1 MSDVN
6 AAQAGTPT
14 TTTEVAG
21 EPGGTGTGGG
31 SDRTLWGDVRYELTR
46 NPVFWFSSLLVI
58 VILLM
63 AFFPQ
68 LFAETSPN
76 ESGACQLLDARRTP
90 TWDKPFGYTV
100 AGCDMWS
107 SLVYGT
113 GKSVIVAILVT
124 IGTVLIGV
132 VAGTAAGWFGGFT
145 DTIIS
150 RITDIFFGLPF
161 ILGALVFLAIFPFRN
176 IYSISAVLIVLGWT
190 SITRVM
196 RGSVIATKQRD
207 FVDAA
212 RALGA
217 SDMFIIRKHILA
229 NSIAPVIVLAT
240 IGLGSYIGAE
250 ATLTFLGV
258 GYQRPT
264 VSWGLLVNEG
274 QTQAIG
280 GLWHLLAYPCGFIVI
295 TVLAF
300 ILLGDVL
307 RDALDPR
314 TR

>member
-1 MSDVN
+1 MSDLS
-6 AAQAGTPT
+6 AASAA
-14 TTTEVAG
+14 TTTE
-21 EPGGTGTGGG
+21 PGALAEGTSG
-31 SDRTLWGDVRYELTR
+31 SNRSLWGDVRYELVR
-46 NPVFWFSSLLVI
+46 SPVFWVSALLVF

-68 LFAETSPN
+68 LFASTSPN
-76 ESGACQLLDARRTP
+76 ARGACDLHNARVAP
-90 TWDKPFGYTV
+90 TWDKPFGYTS

-107 SLVYGT
+107 SLVWGT

-124 IGTVLIGV
+124 AGTVILGV
-132 VAGTAAGWFGGFT
+132 VTGTAAGWFGGFT
-145 DTIIS
+145 DTVIG

-161 ILGALVFLAIFPFRN
+161 ILGAIVFLAMFPTIN
-176 IYSISAVLIVLGWT
+176 IWTISLVLIIFGWT
-190 SITRVM
+190 SLTRVM

-217 SDMFIIRKHILA
+217 TDMFIIRKHILA

-240 IGLGSYIGAE
+240 IGLGAYISAE

-264 VSWGLLVNEG
+264 VSWGLLVSEG
-274 QTQAIG
+274 QTLALAG
-280 GLWHLLAYPCGFIVI
+280 FWHLLVFPCAFIVI

-314 TR
+314 SR

>member
-1 MSDVN
+1 MSEIS
-6 AAQAGTPT
+6 AAGAATP
-14 TTTEVAG
+14 V
-21 EPGGTGTGGG
+21 EPGAGPG
-31 SDRTLWGDVRYELTR
+31 SDSGRTLWGDVRYELVR
-46 NPVFWFSSLLVI
+46 NPVFWFSAVLVV
-58 VILLM
+58 VILVM

-68 LFAETSPN
+68 LFAGVSPN
-76 ESGACQLLDARRTP
+76 ERGACPLENARVEP
-90 TWDKPFGYTV
+90 TLSHPFGYTV
-100 AGCDMWS
+100 AGCDMWA
-107 SLVYGT
+107 SLVWGT
-113 GKSVIVAILVT
+113 GNSVVVAILAT
-124 IGTVLIGV
+124 LGTVVIGV
-132 VAGTAAGWFGGFT
+132 VAGTAAGWYGGIT

-150 RITDIFFGLPF
+150 RIADVFFGLPF
-161 ILGALVFLAIFPFRN
+161 ILGALVFLAIFPVRN
-176 IYSISAVLIVLGWT
+176 RWTISSVLIVLGWT
-190 SITRVM
+190 TITRVM

-207 FVDAA
+207 YVDAA

-217 SDMFIIRKHILA
+217 SDFFIIRKHILA

-240 IGLGSYIGAE
+240 ISLGTYIGAE

-264 VSWGLLVNEG
+264 VSWGLLVDEG
-274 QTQAIG
+274 QTQALAG
-280 GLWHLLAYPCGFIVI
+280 FWHLLVYPCGFIVV

>member
-1 MSDVN
+1 MSDIS
-6 AAQAGTPT
+6 AATTASEGAAVAAEPT
-14 TTTEVAG
+14 SGAN
-21 EPGGTGTGGG
+21 
-31 SDRTLWGDVRYELTR
+31 RTLWGDVRYELFR
-46 NPVFWFSSLLVI
+46 NWIFWVSAILVLI
-58 VILLM
+58 ILAM

-68 LFAETSPN
+68 IFASTSPN
-76 ESGACQLLDARRTP
+76 ESGACQLTNARGKP

-107 SLVYGT
+107 SLVWGT
-113 GKSVIVAILVT
+113 GKSVIVAILST
-124 IGTVLIGV
+124 IGTVILGV
-132 VAGTAAGWFGGFT
+132 AAGTAAGWFGGFT
-145 DTIIS
+145 DTVIS
-150 RITDIFFGLPF
+150 RITDVFFGLPF
-161 ILGALVFLAIFPFRN
+161 ILGAIVFLAIFPTRN
-176 IYSISAVLIVLGWT
+176 IWTISLVLVIFGWT
-190 SITRVM
+190 SLTRVM
-196 RGSVIATKQRD
+196 RGSVISTKQRD

-217 SDMFIIRKHILA
+217 NDWFIIRKHILA

-240 IGLGSYIGAE
+240 IGLGAFISAE

-264 VSWGLLVNEG
+264 VSWGLLVNDG
-274 QTQAIG
+274 QTLALAG
-280 GLWHLLAYPCGFIVI
+280 FWHLLVYPCAFIVI

-314 TR
+314 SR

>member
-1 MSDVN
+1 MSDFKAVE
-6 AAQAGTPT
+6 AATSVEPG
-14 TTTEVAG
+14 G
-21 EPGGTGTGGG
+21 EPG
-31 SDRTLWGDVRYELTR
+31 SDSGRTLWGDVRYELVR
-46 NPVFWFSSLLVI
+46 NPVFWFSAVLVV
-58 VILLM
+58 VILVM

-68 LFAETSPN
+68 LFAATSPN
-76 ESGACQLLDARRTP
+76 ESGACQLENARVEP
-90 TWDKPFGYTV
+90 TASHPFGYTV
-100 AGCDMWS
+100 AGCDMWA
-107 SLVYGT
+107 SLVWGT
-113 GKSVIVAILVT
+113 GKSINVAIIAT
-124 IGTVLIGV
+124 IGIVLIGV
-132 VAGTAAGWFGGFT
+132 LTGTVGGWFGGVI
-145 DTIIS
+145 DSVIG
-150 RITDIFFGLPF
+150 RITDVFFGLPF
-161 ILGALVFLAIFPFRN
+161 ILGAIVFLAIFPVRN
-176 IYSISAVLIVLGWT
+176 VWTISGVLMLLAWP

-207 FVDAA
+207 YIDAA

-217 SDMFIIRKHILA
+217 RDGLIIRKHVLA
-229 NSIAPVIVLAT
+229 NSIAPVVVLAT
-240 IGLGSYIGAE
+240 IALGQFIGTE

-274 QTQAIG
+274 QTQALA
-280 GLWHLLAYPCGFIVI
+280 GLWHLLVYPCGFIVI

>member
-1 MSDVN
+1 MSEMS
-6 AAQAGTPT
+6 AQAAGS
-14 TTTEVAG
+14 G
-21 EPGGTGTGGG
+21 EPAAPGHGTGNR
-31 SDRTLWGDVRYELTR
+31 SLWGDVRYELVR
-46 NPVFWFSSLLVI
+46 NPVFWVSSILV
-58 VILLM
+58 VVFLLM

-68 LFAETSPN
+68 LFAGTSPN
-76 ESGACQLLDARRTP
+76 ESGACQLENARQKP

-113 GKSVIVAILVT
+113 GKSVIVAILTT
-124 IGTVLIGV
+124 IGTVVIGV
-132 VAGTAAGWFGGFT
+132 LAGTAAGWYGGFI

-176 IYSISAVLIVLGWT
+176 IWSISAVLIVLGWT

-196 RGSVIATKQRD
+196 RGSVLATKQRD
-207 FVDAA
+207 FIDAA

-217 SDMFIIRKHILA
+217 SDLFIIRKHVLA
-229 NSIAPVIVLAT
+229 NSIAPVIVLGT
-240 IGLGSYIGAE
+240 IGLGAYIGAE

-264 VSWGLLVNEG
+264 VSWGLLVDEG
-274 QTQAIG
+274 QTQALSG
-280 GLWHLLAYPCGFIVI
+280 FWHLLVYPCGFIVI

>member
-1 MSDVN
+1 
-6 AAQAGTPT
+6 
-14 TTTEVAG
+14 
-21 EPGGTGTGGG
+21 
-31 SDRTLWGDVRYELTR
+31 
-46 NPVFWFSSLLVI
+46 
-58 VILLM
+58 
-63 AFFPQ
+63 
-68 LFAETSPN
+68 
-76 ESGACQLLDARRTP
+76 
-90 TWDKPFGYTV
+90 
-100 AGCDMWS
+100 MWS
-107 SLVYGT
+107 SLVWGT

-124 IGTVLIGV
+124 IGTVILGV
-132 VAGTAAGWFGGFT
+132 VTGTAAGWFGGFT
-145 DTIIS
+145 DTVIG

-161 ILGALVFLAIFPFRN
+161 ILGAIVFLAIFPTRN
-176 IYSISAVLIVLGWT
+176 IWTISLVLIIFGWT
-190 SITRVM
+190 SLTRVM

-217 SDMFIIRKHILA
+217 TDMFIIRKHILA

-240 IGLGSYIGAE
+240 IGLGAYISAE

-264 VSWGLLVNEG
+264 VSWGLLVSEG
-274 QTQAIG
+274 Q
-280 GLWHLLAYPCGFIVI
+280 GLALAGFWHLLVYPCAFIVV

-314 TR
+314 SR